1 MQRKEHSRF
10 FHVGFFHYFRFIQV
24 NLTSMRA
31 SGTSSVSFNLS
42 GISAQQKSFSQT
54 CSTSLIMCNL
64 YNVFMT
70 LLAVF
75 SSVCLKTIHPEEMKI
90 LSLFC

>member
-1 MQRKEHSRF
+1 MQRTEHSRF

-42 GISAQQKSFSQT
+42 GISAQQSVQ
-54 CSTSLIMCNL
+54 SL
-64 YNVFMT
+64 
-70 LLAVF
+70 
-75 SSVCLKTIHPEEMKI
+75 
-90 LSLFC
+90 